1 MLDRANPLVLGEN
14 TGMAVARRLQE
25 AIVSGELAPGTRL
38 GEQTLARQFGVSR
51 TPIREALLL
60 LRNERLIDM
69 PPNRPALVRNF
80 TADDLHEMHSLRA
93 VLEGYAARTAAAKLT
108 EAGLARLAESTE
120 RYGRLR
126 EEDEDLPRL
135 VAENM
140 AFHETIIDAAA
151 SERLA
156 SMIRQ
161 VTVLPLIYR
170 SYMTY
175 SRDNRDTA
183 WRHHQQI
190 LAALR
195 DRDPDAAEIAM
206 KAHVLWA
213 RDVALAHLPFVAD
226 GRTPAAESA

>member
-183 WRHHQQI
+183 WRHHKQI

-226 GRTPAAESA
+226 DRTPAAESA